1 MFQRLGHPYVLLLL
15 TALIW
20 GANAVAGKLAVG
32 HISPMALT
40 FLRWLGAL
48 ILLFPF
54 ARPHLAR
61 DAPILKRSAVYFVTL
76 GLLGFTCF
84 NALFYVAMSHTS
96 AINAMII
103 QASMPLVVFVGM
115 FLAFHIRV
123 SGLQIV
129 GFGLT
134 LVGVLL
140 VASHGHPETLLSLDL
155 NRGDA
160 LILASTT
167 IFGIYTI
174 LLSRKPR
181 VHWLSSIFLL
191 SLGGAFGAIPLL
203 AWEVSAGGMIA
214 PDARGLA
221 VLAFS
226 IVFPSILSQ
235 AFYIR
240 GVEMI
245 GANRANI
252 FVNTVPVFGA
262 ILAVLILAEPFHA
275 YHLAALAL
283 VLGGIALAERG
294 KRAVERPAP

>member
-1 MFQRLGHPYVLLLL
+1 MVQRLAHPYVLLLL

-20 GANAVAGKLAVG
+20 GANAVAGKLAIG
-32 HISPMALT
+32 HISPMTLT
-40 FLRWLGAL
+40 LLRWVGAVVV
-48 ILLFPF
+48 LFPF

-61 DAPILKRSAVYFVTL
+61 EARTLRRYAPYFVGL

-84 NALFYVAMSHTS
+84 NALFYVALMHTS

-115 FLAFHIRV
+115 FLAFHVRV
-123 SGLQIV
+123 TGLQVV

-134 LVGVLL
+134 LAGVLL
-140 VASHGHPETLLSLDL
+140 VASHGAPETILSLDL

-160 LILASTT
+160 LIALAVL

-191 SLGGAFGAIPLL
+191 SLGGVIGAVPLM
-203 AWEVSAGGMIA
+203 AWELWSGGFAA
-214 PDARGLA
+214 PDAQGLA
-221 VLAFS
+221 VLAFT

-235 AFYIR
+235 AFYLR
-240 GVEMI
+240 GVEAI

-262 ILAVLILAEPFHA
+262 ILAILVLREPFHLH
-275 YHLAALAL
+275 HLAALAL
-283 VLGGIALAERG
+283 VLGGVALAERG
-294 KRAVERPAP
+294 RSPVAKPA